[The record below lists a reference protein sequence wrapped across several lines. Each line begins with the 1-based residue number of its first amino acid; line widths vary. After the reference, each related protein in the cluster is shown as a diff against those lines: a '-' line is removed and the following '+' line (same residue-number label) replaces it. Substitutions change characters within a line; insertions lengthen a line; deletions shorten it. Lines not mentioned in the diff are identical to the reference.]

1 MYQYQYGGKK
11 GLTLQLTEAS
21 DLVVVRTKEPTN
33 VKSLT
38 LSENSKRLLPKMMP
52 VVSFPEANVT
62 VFKCIDKASRSMGGG
77 MKLRNQVRKEF
88 NQEASIHFAG
98 RVLKDAKSGEPVIYT
113 ENFFIKFKDSITKAE
128 CKKIIKE
135 ERLRIKDQLKFASN
149 AYFVCAE
156 KGTGLKIFEYAQSLL
171 KKGAV
176 EYCHPELV
184 RQKKHRSIGPNQ
196 WHLKPVERNGTLID
210 QHVNVEAA
218 WTKTR
223 GAGITIAI
231 LDDGVD
237 EFHEEFAGKIVSPY
251 DAIIDEQDGN
261 PKRRGEDHGTA
272 CAGVACAAGVN
283 QASGVAPEANLMPIR
298 LGGLGSMAESK
309 AFWWATD
316 NGADVISCSWGP
328 MDGPWW
334 DSQDP
339 QHFREFPLPDSTRLA
354 LEYAL
359 KNGRGGK
366 GCVIVWAA
374 GNGNESCD
382 LDGYASYPEVI
393 TVSASNDRGVKS
405 YYSDYGQAVWCCF
418 PSNDVDSRFV
428 PVPRPQPLTSGIW
441 TTDRLGGAGY
451 NPGGGTDGDVAGSY
465 TNSFG
470 GTSSSCPGV
479 AGVAALMLAA
489 NNDLTSAQ
497 VKAII
502 KNSCDKIDAE
512 FGDYDANG
520 HSPFY
525 GYGKINAD
533 TAVENAIMATDT
545 EKVNYEVNGGAEFSK
560 IGEVSITGGQPTVK
574 IPAKSRLLS
583 MALNVNPFCPTLSLE
598 YKTVINGKEASAWTK
613 AESFSGTA
621 DGRRKM
627 IGFAIRLTG
636 DLSNQYEVLYQ
647 AKLKGKED
655 WVAEKNGK
663 ICGTTKKGGKAIE
676 QIKMEI
682 VKREM

>member
-1 MYQYQYGGKK
+1 M
-11 GLTLQLTEAS
+11 
-21 DLVVVRTKEPTN
+21 
-33 VKSLT
+33 
-38 LSENSKRLLPKMMP
+38 
-52 VVSFPEANVT
+52 
-62 VFKCIDKASRSMGGG
+62 
-77 MKLRNQVRKEF
+77 
-88 NQEASIHFAG
+88 
-98 RVLKDAKSGEPVIYT
+98 
-113 ENFFIKFKDSITKAE
+113 
-128 CKKIIKE
+128 
-135 ERLRIKDQLKFASN
+135 
-149 AYFVCAE
+149 
-156 KGTGLKIFEYAQSLL
+156 
-171 KKGAV
+171 
-176 EYCHPELV
+176 
-184 RQKKHRSIGPNQ
+184 
-196 WHLKPVERNGTLID
+196 
-210 QHVNVEAA
+210 
-218 WTKTR
+218 
-223 GAGITIAI
+223 
-231 LDDGVD
+231 
-237 EFHEEFAGKIVSPY
+237 
-251 DAIIDEQDGN
+251 
-261 PKRRGEDHGTA
+261 
-272 CAGVACAAGVN
+272 
-283 QASGVAPEANLMPIR
+283 
-298 LGGLGSMAESK
+298 
-309 AFWWATD
+309 
-316 NGADVISCSWGP
+316 
-328 MDGPWW
+328 
-334 DSQDP
+334 
-339 QHFREFPLPDSTRLA
+339 
-354 LEYAL
+354 
-359 KNGRGGK
+359 
-366 GCVIVWAA
+366 
-374 GNGNESCD
+374 
-382 LDGYASYPEVI
+382 
-393 TVSASNDRGVKS
+393 
-405 YYSDYGQAVWCCF
+405 
-418 PSNDVDSRFV
+418 
-428 PVPRPQPLTSGIW
+428 TSGIW